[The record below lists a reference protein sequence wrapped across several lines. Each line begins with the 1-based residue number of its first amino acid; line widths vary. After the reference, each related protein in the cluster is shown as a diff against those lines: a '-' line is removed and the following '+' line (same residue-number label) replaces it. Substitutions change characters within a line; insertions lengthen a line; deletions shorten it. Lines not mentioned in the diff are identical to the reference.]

1 MDSNT
6 TISSCPKCKGEM
18 VHGFVPDHSQAHRL
32 IGHWHE
38 GRPKKSFFYS
48 TKAPTTKGIPIGAY
62 RCNSC
67 GYLEFYAN
75 ESFAAE

>member
-6 TISSCPKCKGEM
+6 TTSICPKCKGDM
-18 VHGFVPDHSQAHRL
+18 VNGFVPDYSLTHRY

-38 GRPKKSFFYS
+38 GTPKKSFFHV
-48 TKAPTTKGIPIGAY
+48 TKAPTTEGIPIGAY
-62 RCNSC
+62 RCNNC

-75 ESFAAE
+75 ESFAPE